1 MATYFFIL
9 AVTNPYS
16 PWLRP
21 LALLNVALYLP
32 DRIITVCGAS
42 VAAFHARKSHQHPN
56 PGTDTRDDGESQ
68 ELLGHDLHDLPITLV
83 IIPCYREPLSAILD
97 TIHSAA
103 ASTYDSNRIHIFVSF
118 DGFQNRSVFL
128 ELLKIAGATFRHANK
143 SVHAQGEISGVRITL
158 SAFEHGGKT
167 HCQGRTMDY
176 IREAHSNYMEAAS
189 DVSILFLDA
198 DTTICQ
204 STLQLFG
211 RRLVSYS
218 IPHLY
223 RTSADIWVF
232 QSMANPPHQ
241 ANS

>member
-9 AVTNPYS
+9 AAMNPYS
-16 PWLRP
+16 PWLSP

-42 VAAFHARKSHQHPN
+42 IAAFHARKSHQYPN
-56 PGTDTRDDGESQ
+56 PQSDTQDDSESK
-68 ELLGHDLHDLPITLV
+68 ELLGDDLPITLV

-128 ELLKIAGATFRHANK
+128 ELLKIAGTTFCHANK
-143 SVHAQGEISGVRITL
+143 SLHAQGEISGVRITL

-167 HCQGRTMDY
+167 HCQGQTMDY
-176 IREAHSNYMEAAS
+176 IRAVHSNYIEAAS

-211 RRLVSYS
+211 RRLVS
-218 IPHLY
+218 
-223 RTSADIWVF
+223 
-232 QSMANPPHQ
+232 
-241 ANS
+241 